1 MIRIG
6 ILSKQIN
13 DLRNFE
19 LRIIKHILEDPDLD
33 LSILIFDGRKSNNKF
48 SFFRK
53 IKRHINRGKIL
64 SKILLKLQEKLENR
78 LFRINPL
85 KNKEKLI
92 KELGKVDKIFLYP
105 DRKGFLDIFSKKD
118 FDDVSKYDLDLIIRF
133 EFDIIRGNILDA
145 SRNGIWSFH
154 HGDNRINRG
163 GPSCFWEIVHKHKS
177 VGVTL
182 QKLTPELDAGYVID
196 RGTYN
201 IHWSWINTRN
211 RVLESS
217 VSLLIK
223 NLNKLKN
230 NKITYKESGIYF
242 NTLFKFPGLI
252 FSLKYLILFYLN
264 IISSILKRINVK
276 LFNAKYSYWTIII
289 SKGNFFKSNLNK
301 LKPLILPKKE
311 FWADPFLLNHKKDKY
326 VFFENYEYNKQKGKI
341 SCGRIVGNELK
352 DIVDVMTKDYHLS
365 YPSIFNY
372 KDDLF
377 MIPETHQNY
386 RLEIYRCVSFPND
399 WELYSTAFEGE
410 QIVDCNFF
418 EDSLNNKWLFL
429 NKKSPNTDGCSDLYI
444 YLIDS
449 LSLNK
454 IIPHNENPVIT
465 NSLKARN
472 AGPIFKHLGK
482 IYRPSQINSN
492 AIYGRGLN
500 VNEIVHL
507 DIDNYE
513 EKTIQKCLPFFKKN
527 IQGIHHL
534 HQYDGT
540 FVTDICYKSSKLFF
554 YNYRDQ

>member
-230 NKITYKESGIYF
+230 NKIKYKESGIYF

>member
-1 MIRIG
+1 
-6 ILSKQIN
+6 
-13 DLRNFE
+13 
-19 LRIIKHILEDPDLD
+19 
-33 LSILIFDGRKSNNKF
+33 
-48 SFFRK
+48 
-53 IKRHINRGKIL
+53 
-64 SKILLKLQEKLENR
+64 
-78 LFRINPL
+78 
-85 KNKEKLI
+85 
-92 KELGKVDKIFLYP
+92 
-105 DRKGFLDIFSKKD
+105 
-118 FDDVSKYDLDLIIRF
+118 
-133 EFDIIRGNILDA
+133 
-145 SRNGIWSFH
+145 
-154 HGDNRINRG
+154 
-163 GPSCFWEIVHKHKS
+163 
-177 VGVTL
+177 
-182 QKLTPELDAGYVID
+182 
-196 RGTYN
+196 
-201 IHWSWINTRN
+201 
-211 RVLESS
+211 
-217 VSLLIK
+217 
-223 NLNKLKN
+223 
-230 NKITYKESGIYF
+230 
-242 NTLFKFPGLI
+242 
-252 FSLKYLILFYLN
+252 
-264 IISSILKRINVK
+264 
-276 LFNAKYSYWTIII
+276 
-289 SKGNFFKSNLNK
+289 
-301 LKPLILPKKE
+301 
-311 FWADPFLLNHKKDKY
+311 
-326 VFFENYEYNKQKGKI
+326 
-341 SCGRIVGNELK
+341 
-352 DIVDVMTKDYHLS
+352 MTKDYHLS

-500 VNEIVHL
+500 VNEIIHL

-540 FVTDICYKSSKLFF
+540 FVTDICYKSSKLFL

>member
-230 NKITYKESGIYF
+230 NKIIYKESGIYF